1 MLREEEPSSPAS
13 AATTTATSSTKKK
26 TAAAV
31 QWQKEEKTATAAAE
45 EEEGDV
51 GLEDSSSSLLP
62 IAEEANEGEAAGIGE
77 VMLQRENSRTSS
89 IKSPTTTPAAA
100 AALDTIRARAKTK
113 IASKVRVKRGMKP
126 LVALVKEVQLLQATT
141 NETLWR

>member
-13 AATTTATSSTKKK
+13 AATTTATLSTKKK

-89 IKSPTTTPAAA
+89 IKGPTTTPAAA
-100 AALDTIRARAKTK
+100 AALDTIPEHGRR
-113 IASKVRVKRGMKP
+113 R
-126 LVALVKEVQLLQATT
+126 
-141 NETLWR
+141 

>member
-13 AATTTATSSTKKK
+13 AATTTATLSTKKK

-31 QWQKEEKTATAAAE
+31 QWQKEEKTATADAAE

-89 IKSPTTTPAAA
+89 IKGPTTTPAAA
-100 AALDTIRARAKTK
+100 AALDTIPEHGRRRRL
-113 IASKVRVKRGMKP
+113 RVKY
-126 LVALVKEVQLLQATT
+126 E
-141 NETLWR
+141 

>member
-1 MLREEEPSSPAS
+1 MQRQTTNNGDDDDDEDEGYLEFLNMLKEEEPSSPAS
-13 AATTTATSSTKKK
+13 AATTTAKKK

-31 QWQKEEKTATAAAE
+31 QWQKEEKTATADAAE

-89 IKSPTTTPAAA
+89 IKGPTTTPGCSSGIGYY
-100 AALDTIRARAKTK
+100 TRARGKD
-113 IASKVRVKRGMKP
+113 
-126 LVALVKEVQLLQATT
+126 EDC
-141 NETLWR
+141 E